1 MLISQLA
8 LRPIL
13 SLILSLC
20 AASALL
26 SGCGTIMSSAGAG
39 PIEED
44 PGERTFAQQMTD
56 ESIETKALVN
66 INAADEAY
74 DQAHLSVVSYNG
86 FLLLVGQVPS
96 EALKALATD
105 VTRDLEAVRRIYNE
119 LEVGPETSA
128 GTRTNDTWITTQVKS
143 KLLASSDTPGRRV
156 KVVTENAVAYLMGLL
171 TAEEADRSALEAAE
185 VKSVTRVVQLF
196 ELISAPA
203 I

>member
-156 KVVTENAVAYLMGLL
+156 KVVTENAVVYLMGLL
-171 TAEEADRSALEAAE
+171 TAAEADRSALEAAE
-185 VKSVTRVVQLF
+185 VKSVKRVVQLF
-196 ELISAPA
+196 EIITEPA

>member
-13 SLILSLC
+13 SLILSLSV
-20 AASALL
+20 ASALL

-44 PGERTFAQQMTD
+44 PGERTFAQQMAD

-156 KVVTENAVAYLMGLL
+156 KVVTENGVVYLMGLL
-171 TAEEADRSALEAAE
+171 TAAEADRSALEAAE
-185 VKSVTRVVQLF
+185 VNSVTRVVQLF
-196 ELISAPA
+196 EIITEPA

>member
-8 LRPIL
+8 LRPL
-13 SLILSLC
+13 LILSLC

-96 EALKALATD
+96 ETLKALATD

-156 KVVTENAVAYLMGLL
+156 KVVTENAVVYLMGLL
-171 TAEEADRSALEAAE
+171 TAAEADRSALEAAE

-196 ELISAPA
+196 EIITEPA

>member
-8 LRPIL
+8 LRPL
-13 SLILSLC
+13 LILSLC

-156 KVVTENAVAYLMGLL
+156 KVVTENAVVYLMGLV
-171 TAEEADRSALEAAE
+171 TAAEADRSALEAAE
-185 VKSVTRVVQLF
+185 VKSVARVVQLF
-196 ELISAPA
+196 EIITTPA